1 MKKFWNFTSKDGER
15 QLDINGV
22 IADETWWGDEVTPA
36 EFKEELDNGSGA
48 IRVCINSPGGDCF
61 AAAQI
66 YNMLKA
72 YNGKVRVFIDS
83 LAASAAS
90 VIAMAGDEVEISPV
104 GMLMIHNPST
114 VAYGD
119 HRSMEQ
125 AVAVLEEVKSSIIN
139 AYAAKTGKSRSELS
153 ELMEAETWF
162 SAQKALD
169 YGFVDKISGEE
180 NTPPEAYLF
189 STRAHDSAVY
199 QKVCAMYQPGDPE
212 EPEKPEE
219 DSVPDDT
226 TAPAEPAE
234 TSEPDEGTQPEQAPN
249 ETQPESEPTVTDS
262 GHKVSE
268 LYARLEALRKV
279 I

>member
-1 MKKFWNFTSKDGER
+1 MKFWNFTSKENGER

-22 IADETWWGDEVTPA
+22 IAEDSWYGDEVTPQ
-36 EFKEELDNGSGA
+36 EFKDELDEGTGD
-48 IRVCINSPGGDCF
+48 IKVCINSPGGDCF

-66 YNMLKA
+66 YNMLKG
-72 YNGKVRVFIDS
+72 YKGKVKVFIDS

-114 VAYGD
+114 FAFGD

-139 AYAAKTGKSRSELS
+139 AYVAKTGRSRSELS

-162 SAQKALD
+162 SATKAKD
-169 YGFVDKISGEE
+169 YGFVDKITGEE

-199 QKVCAMYQPGDPE
+199 KKVCAMYQPEEPTEPTEAEPE
-212 EPEKPEE
+212 EPETKQEPAPEE
-219 DSVPDDT
+219 T
-226 TAPAEPAE
+226 L
-234 TSEPDEGTQPEQAPN
+234 PEQA
-249 ETQPESEPTVTDS
+249 EPVATDC
-262 GHKVSE
+262 GRKASE
-268 LYARLEALRKV
+268 LYARLDAMRKV
-279 I
+279 L